1 MLGAIFAGTYEL
13 FKCFSQPTD
22 GSYRAGPDFNIT
34 VDGCWQY
41 ELGSWFNFGPRICLL
56 SFLCPCVALGSVNEQ
71 IGRKGWPYCALYFL
85 NPLCCGTWAVTDT
98 RFKFMMRFGILDEG
112 PMRNFCLAMWC
123 TSCVLIQMLQ
133 EVENQKNSSPLYDAD
148 HPEVKISSTK
158 T

>member
-1 MLGAIFAGTYEL
+1 
-13 FKCFSQPTD
+13 
-22 GSYRAGPDFNIT
+22 
-34 VDGCWQY
+34 
-41 ELGSWFNFGPRICLL
+41 
-56 SFLCPCVALGSVNEQ
+56 
-71 IGRKGWPYCALYFL
+71 
-85 NPLCCGTWAVTDT
+85 
-98 RFKFMMRFGILDEG
+98 MMRFGILDEG